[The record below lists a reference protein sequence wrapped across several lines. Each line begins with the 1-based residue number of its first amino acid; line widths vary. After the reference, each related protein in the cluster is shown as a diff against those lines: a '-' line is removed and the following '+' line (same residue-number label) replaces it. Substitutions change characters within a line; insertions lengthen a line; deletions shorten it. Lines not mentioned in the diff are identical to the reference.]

1 MEKKHFLNKVILIT
15 VLFTAGTVLSETF
28 VNVFIWRL
36 KNDYLLIITYLFSC
50 YATIPFIF
58 YLSGY
63 LCMSIDRV
71 WVYKIGIALHAL
83 FYFFILSYNQNVINH
98 LIEIGIIKGIAMGFY
113 WFGYHILVFDYTGKD
128 NRDSF
133 YAKIAIISATLSLIA
148 PFIAGYLI
156 NRFTNFK
163 GYYIIFAISSL
174 LFLFSIYIST
184 QLTST
189 PIKKPYK
196 IEDLI
201 FTKNKKWRN
210 IMWVYFFLSAKDTI
224 AMFLIS
230 ILVYKVTSSEF
241 TLGKFIFL
249 VSGISIL
256 TSYLIGKFSKP
267 NTRNNLVF
275 VGSII
280 YFFACMFLVFKINF
294 QTLLIYGIAA
304 AVADHLVRIPLS
316 AYSLD
321 IIGLD
326 INANE
331 RKMEYIV
338 ARDIPIA
345 FGRILILILFV
356 IFLQYINEAAVK
368 AIIFVISIFPYL
380 IYKILYR

>member
-1 MEKKHFLNKVILIT
+1 MDKKESLNKVILIT
-15 VLFTAGTVLSETF
+15 LLFTAGTVLSETF

-36 KNDYLLIITYLFSC
+36 KNDYLLLITYLFSC
-50 YATIPFIF
+50 YATIPFVF

-71 WVYKIGIALHAL
+71 WVYKIGIAFHAF
-83 FYFFILSYNQNVINH
+83 FYFFILLYNQNVVSH

-133 YAKIAIISATLSLIA
+133 YAKLAIISAGLSLVA

-156 NRFTNFK
+156 NKFTNYK
-163 GYYIIFAISSL
+163 GYYIIFTISSL
-174 LFLFSIYIST
+174 LFLFAIYIST

-210 IMWVYFFLSAKDTI
+210 VMWVYFFLSAKDTI

-230 ILVYKVTSSEF
+230 ILVYKATGSEF

-249 VSGISIL
+249 VSGISII

-267 NTRNNLVF
+267 ETRSNLVF
-275 VGSII
+275 SGSII
-280 YFFACMFLVFKINF
+280 YFFTCMVLIFKINF

-345 FGRILILILFV
+345 FGRVLILILFV

-368 AIIFVISIFPYL
+368 TIIFVISIFPYL
-380 IYKILYR
+380 IYRILYK